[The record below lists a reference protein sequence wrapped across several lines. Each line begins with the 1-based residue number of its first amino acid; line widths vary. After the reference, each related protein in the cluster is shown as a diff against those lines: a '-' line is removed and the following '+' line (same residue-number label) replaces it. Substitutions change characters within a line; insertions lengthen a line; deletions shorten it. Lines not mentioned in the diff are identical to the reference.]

1 MGEDQFAQTALVK
14 AVQGAIAVQ
23 PQQSGDLRVATPG
36 GVFQVRWDDNASASA
51 LGQLA
56 FFGEF
61 LEVSQLFDRWVESC
75 PLEYT
80 SPNAPE
86 VRDVLGTWL
95 LSILDGQRRYAHING
110 LRGDAVAPQIL
121 AMTRIISDESL
132 RRALKALA
140 PSIDKNCTEDER
152 IKRQAQL
159 DTSTAWMDTVLREST
174 FAALGTDWILD
185 CDTTVKLL
193 YGNQDGAEIGYNP
206 TKPGRPS
213 HNIHTYWVA
222 NLRLVLDAEVKGG
235 KTQPAK
241 YSLPGLMR
249 LLLAL
254 PPEKRPQLVRGD
266 SAFGN
271 EPVMA
276 ELEAIGQAYLTKL
289 RQTAGVKRLIERNW
303 SRQDWQ
309 DVGQGSEA
317 VEAQLKLSGWSRA
330 RRVVVVRSPVKT
342 NSKVSPGIKTLT
354 SAVEDVTNKK
364 AKRQKNLDFE
374 NTEPVK
380 RWDYAVL
387 VTNANYELTAI
398 SQLYRD
404 RADCE
409 NGFDELKNQWG
420 WGGYT
425 TQDLER
431 CNLCARAV
439 ALIYNWWSWYVRL
452 AHPAT
457 RLEAI
462 TSRPLLLAGVA
473 RLTEHAGQSRILLTL
488 THAAGDLIKS
498 MVTNVRK
505 GLDTILAT
513 APQLTKRERWAA
525 LVRYIVER
533 ILAAKPK
540 KSDQPTLIPSNFSP
554 PLIPATG

>member
-1 MGEDQFAQTALVK
+1 MGEEKFAQTALVK
-14 AVQGAIAVQ
+14 AVQGAIAVA
-23 PQQSGDLRVATPG
+23 PQQSADLRVATPG
-36 GVFQVRWDDNASASA
+36 GVFQVRWDENASASA

-61 LEVSQLFDRWVESC
+61 LEVAQLFERWVKSC
-75 PLEYT
+75 PLEYI

-121 AMTRIISDESL
+121 GMTRIISDESL

-140 PSIDKNCTEDER
+140 PSIGKNCTEDER
-152 IKRQAQL
+152 LKRQFQL
-159 DTSTAWMDTVLREST
+159 DKSTAWMDTALREST
-174 FAALGTDWILD
+174 FEALSTDWILD

-193 YGNQDGAEIGYNP
+193 YGHQDGAEIGYNP

-235 KTQPAK
+235 KTHPAK

-249 LLLAL
+249 LLKAL
-254 PPEKRPQLVRGD
+254 PPEKRPKLVRGD
-266 SAFGN
+266 IAFGN
-271 EPVMA
+271 DPVMT
-276 ELEAIGQAYLTKL
+276 ELESIGQMYLTKL

-317 VEAQLKLSGWSRA
+317 VEAQLKLSGWSHA
-330 RRVVVVRSPVKT
+330 RRVVVVRSAPKAKPV
-342 NSKVSPGIKTLT
+342 TLE
-354 SAVEDVTNKK
+354 SVTGKK
-364 AKRQKNLDFE
+364 AKRQQNLDLDD
-374 NTEPVK
+374 TDPVK
-380 RWDYAVL
+380 RWDYCVL
-387 VTNANYELTAI
+387 VTNSNYEIKAI
-398 SQLYRD
+398 GQLYRD

-473 RLTEHAGQSRILLTL
+473 RLTEHAGQSRLLLTL
-488 THAAGDLIKS
+488 THAAGDLIKT
-498 MVTNVRK
+498 MVANVRK
-505 GLDTILAT
+505 GLDTILTT
-513 APQLTKRERWAA
+513 APQLAKHQRWTA
-525 LVRYIVER
+525 LVRYIVEK
-533 ILAAKPK
+533 IISAKPK
-540 KSDQPTLIPSNFSP
+540 NHVQPTLMPANFSQ
-554 PLIPATG
+554 PLILATG

>member
-1 MGEDQFAQTALVK
+1 MGEEKFEQTALAK

-23 PQQSGDLRVATPG
+23 QAQHSGDLRVGTPG
-36 GVFQVRWDDNASASA
+36 GVFHVHWDESASASA

-61 LEVSQLFDRWVESC
+61 LEVPQLFQRWVESC

-110 LRGDAVAPQIL
+110 LRGDEVAPQIL

-140 PSIDKNCTEDER
+140 PSIGKNSTEVER
-152 IKRQAQL
+152 LQSQAQL
-159 DTSTAWMDTVLREST
+159 EKSTVWMDAALREST
-174 FAALGTDWILD
+174 FEALSTAWILD
-185 CDTTVKLL
+185 VDTTVKLL
-193 YGNQDGAEIGYNP
+193 FGRQDGAEIGYNP

-213 HNIHTYWVA
+213 HNIHTYWIA
-222 NLRLVLDAEVKGG
+222 NLRLVLDAEVQGG
-235 KTQPAK
+235 KTHPAK
-241 YSLPGLMR
+241 YSLPGLIR
-249 LLLAL
+249 LLKAL
-254 PPEKRPQLVRGD
+254 PPEKRPRLVRGD
-266 SAFGN
+266 NAFGN
-271 EPVMA
+271 DPVLTA
-276 ELEAIGQAYLTKL
+276 LELIAQMYLTKL
-289 RQTAGVKRLIERNW
+289 RQTPGVKRLIESNW

-317 VEAQLKLSGWSRA
+317 VEAQLKLEGWSHA
-330 RRVVVVRSPVKT
+330 RRVVVVRSPAKDKPV
-342 NSKVSPGIKTLT
+342 TLE
-354 SAVEDVTNKK
+354 AVAGKK
-364 AKRQKNLDFE
+364 AKRQQNLDFE

-387 VTNANYELTAI
+387 VTNSNYELKAI
-398 SQLYRD
+398 GQLYRD

-425 TQDLER
+425 TQDLQR
-431 CNLCARAV
+431 CNLSARAV
-439 ALIYNWWSWYVRL
+439 ALVYNWWSWYVRL
-452 AHPAT
+452 ANPAT

-473 RLTEHAGQSRILLTL
+473 RLTEHAGQSRLLLTL
-488 THAAGDLIKS
+488 THVAGDRIKS
-498 MVTNVRK
+498 MIVNVRK

-513 APQLTKRERWAA
+513 TPQLSKPERWKA
-525 LVRYIVER
+525 LVRYGSGKKQLPGMGIF
-533 ILAAKPK
+533 LAAWD
-540 KSDQPTLIPSNFSP
+540 DQDC
-554 PLIPATG
+554 

>member
-1 MGEDQFAQTALVK
+1 MGEEKFEQTALVK
-14 AVQGAIAVQ
+14 AVEGAIAVQ

-36 GVFQVRWDDNASASA
+36 GVFQVRWDENASASA

-61 LEVSQLFDRWVESC
+61 LEVSGLFQRWVESC

-140 PSIDKNCTEDER
+140 PSVSKNCTEDEQL
-152 IKRQAQL
+152 KRQAQL
-159 DTSTAWMDTVLREST
+159 DKSTAWMDAALREST
-174 FAALGTDWILD
+174 YAALSTDWILD

-249 LLLAL
+249 LLKAL

-266 SAFGN
+266 TAFGN
-271 EPVMA
+271 DPVMV
-276 ELEAIGQAYLTKL
+276 ELESIGQKYLTKL

-317 VEAQLKLSGWSRA
+317 VEAQLKLAGWAHA
-330 RRVVVVRSPVKT
+330 RRVVVVRSPLKA
-342 NSKVSPGIKTLT
+342 KPA
-354 SAVEDVTNKK
+354 AVESMTGKK
-364 AKRQKNLDFE
+364 AKRQKNFDFE
-374 NTEPVK
+374 DTDPLK
-380 RWDYAVL
+380 CWDYAVL
-387 VTNANYELTAI
+387 VTNSNYELKAI
-398 SQLYRD
+398 GQLYRD

-431 CNLCARAV
+431 CNLSNRAV

-473 RLTEHAGQSRILLTL
+473 RLTQHAGQSRLLLTM

-498 MVTNVRK
+498 MVANVRK

-513 APQLTKRERWAA
+513 APQLTKRERWTA
-525 LVRYIVER
+525 LVRYIVEK
-533 ILAAKPK
+533 IITTKPK
-540 KSDQPTLIPSNFSP
+540 NDVQPTLMQSNFP
-554 PLIPATG
+554 QPLLPATG